1 MDLLEFDIDFLS
13 QKLASNSSSPIF
25 ARLAD
30 LYLVKGQTEEALK
43 LCEEGVRM
51 HPAYASG
58 FVLLG
63 RCYLTQ
69 QNNAKAEKALTR
81 ALQLTPYSQVARKL
95 LYEIA
100 PPLPVEGHVFEINDL
115 PEEGISEP
123 VDTPFTFSD
132 TGGQETAISSEI
144 SPEPSTEAEQAEPV
158 ETSDSFPSLDDY
170 VQMHGASQEA
180 GHSLDDFLN
189 GVTPQ
194 QAPETATAMES
205 EDNFGAIAAQLEQAG
220 RIVPNEPEPVAP
232 MRPDE
237 AMTFESNIVT
247 PTLAE
252 IYASQGEYGAAIQ
265 AYEILMLSKPDDR
278 ERFERRIQEL
288 YQMELNRG

>member
-30 LYLVKGQTEEALK
+30 LYLVKGQHEEALK
-43 LCEEGVRM
+43 LCEEGVTM
-51 HPAYASG
+51 HPTYASG

-63 RCYLTQ
+63 RCYLIQ
-69 QNNAKAEKALTR
+69 QNKEGAEKAFAR
-81 ALQLTPYSQVARKL
+81 ALQLTPYNQVARKL
-95 LYEIA
+95 LNEIA
-100 PPLPVEGHVFEINDL
+100 PPPPVEGHVYEIDNVS
-115 PEEGISEP
+115 EESESIEAASA
-123 VDTPFTFSD
+123 FSD
-132 TGGQETAISSEI
+132 TGEQEAAAAPET
-144 SPEPSTEAEQAEPV
+144 SPEAFAVEEQAEL
-158 ETSDSFPSLDDY
+158 TGHSDPFPSLDEY
-170 VQMHGASQEA
+170 VQIHSATPENRQ
-180 GHSLDDFLN
+180 SLDSFLGGN
-189 GVTPQ
+189 TPQ
-194 QAPETATAMES
+194 PIPEP
-205 EDNFGAIAAQLEQAG
+205 EDNLGAIAAQLEQAG
-220 RIVPNEPEPVAP
+220 RIVPNDPEQSTP

-265 AYEILMLSKPDDR
+265 AYEILMLSKPEERD
-278 ERFERRIQEL
+278 RFEGRIQEL

>member
-1 MDLLEFDIDFLS
+1 MDLMEFDIDFLS

-43 LCEEGVRM
+43 LCEEGVTM

-63 RCYLTQ
+63 RCYLAQ
-69 QNNAKAEKALTR
+69 QNNKKAEKALTR

-95 LYEIA
+95 LDEIA
-100 PPLPVEGHVFEINDL
+100 PPAQVEGRVFEIGDL
-115 PEEGISEP
+115 PEEGVSEP

-132 TGGQETAISSEI
+132 TGEQETAISPEI
-144 SPEPSTEAEQAEPV
+144 SPEPSTEAELVEPV
-158 ETSDSFPSLDDY
+158 ETIGPFPSLDEY

-189 GVTPQ
+189 GVMPQ
-194 QAPETATAMES
+194 QAPETATEI
-205 EDNFGAIAAQLEQAG
+205 EDNLGAIAAQLAQAG

>member
-13 QKLASNSSSPIF
+13 QKLASNSSSPVF

-43 LCEEGVRM
+43 LCEEGVAM

-63 RCYLTQ
+63 RCYLAQ
-69 QNNAKAEKALTR
+69 QNKEKAEKALTR

-95 LYEIA
+95 LHEIA
-100 PPLPVEGHVFEINDL
+100 PPLPVDGHVFEINDL

-132 TGGQETAISSEI
+132 TGEQETAISPKI
-144 SPEPSTEAEQAEPV
+144 SPEPSTEAELVEPV
-158 ETSDSFPSLDDY
+158 ETIGPFPSLDEY
-170 VQMHGASQEA
+170 VQMHGASQDT

-194 QAPETATAMES
+194 RAPETAAEP

-220 RIVPNEPEPVAP
+220 RIVPNEPGPVAP

>member
-43 LCEEGVRM
+43 LCEEGVTM

-63 RCYLTQ
+63 RCFLAQ
-69 QNNAKAEKALTR
+69 QNNADAEKALTR

-95 LYEIA
+95 LHEIA

-123 VDTPFTFSD
+123 
-132 TGGQETAISSEI
+132 ETAINPEI
-144 SPEPSTEAEQAEPV
+144 SPEPSTEAELVEPV
-158 ETSDSFPSLDDY
+158 ETIGPFPSLDDY
-170 VQMHGASQEA
+170 VQMHGASQDT

-194 QAPETATAMES
+194 QAPEAATEI
-205 EDNFGAIAAQLEQAG
+205 EDDFGAIAAQLEQAG

-265 AYEILMLSKPDDR
+265 AYEILMLSKPEDR